1 MYFHVKLYERSLVIE
16 SFKTLSE
23 SVDIDINA
31 PVGTTYTLG
40 SSTVT
45 MIDPYTEYVN
55 ILKECFDFDAL
66 RAFLSSRPK
75 FSMLFDGMH
84 GAGGPFAKRVLVE
97 ELGLPQVCFCCVRI
111 LYKSN
116 TYFSIF
122 FFNLEFIV
130 TLRSSP

>member
-1 MYFHVKLYERSLVIE
+1 MLLTFYFVATNAFWKLYERSLVIE

-31 PVGTTYTLG
+31 PVGTTYNLG

-45 MIDPYTEYVN
+45 MIDPYTEYVS

-66 RAFLSSRPK
+66 RAFLSSQPK

-84 GAGGPFAKRVLVE
+84 GAGGPFAKRVLVD
-97 ELGLPQVCFCCVRI
+97 ELGLPEVCCLFFTTLC
-111 LYKSN
+111 YAFSN
-116 TYFSIF
+116 SQF
-122 FFNLEFIV
+122 FI
-130 TLRSSP
+130 